1 MALVGY
7 ARVISIGQSLD
18 VQLDKLSHCD
28 KIFTEQKSGIDVK
41 RPRFIAC
48 LEYIRDGDTL
58 IVTRLDQLA
67 CSTSRLCQIAT
78 ELEIR
83 LVNLAVLDQNI
94 DTADATGQS
103 ISLKRR
109 YVPRG
114 KWMAS

>member
-7 ARVISIGQSLD
+7 ARVSSIGQSLD

-58 IVTRLDQLA
+58 IGPD
-67 CSTSRLCQIAT
+67 ST
-78 ELEIR
+78 
-83 LVNLAVLDQNI
+83 N
-94 DTADATGQS
+94 
-103 ISLKRR
+103 
-109 YVPRG
+109 
-114 KWMAS
+114 

>member
-7 ARVISIGQSLD
+7 ARVSSIGQSLD

-28 KIFTEQKSGIDVK
+28 KIFTEQKSGIAVK

-67 CSTSRLCQIAT
+67 RSTLHLCQIAT
-78 ELEIR
+78 ELERR